1 MISFCPASRVRIS
14 RSRHTEAR
22 RTRRSRRLI
31 LEPMEDRIL
40 LSHMTYHGG
49 PTLANPTISEIYFG
63 DNWSSATPP
72 QATLDTPARAA
83 VAGPE
88 HALKKPTARARPAP
102 LAASL
107 TGPPDANGNVTIVG
121 RTFRK
126 TSVRVTIG
134 TSGAVLAK
142 VKTDKGGHFQV
153 TVDVGFGTTSL
164 QVRAQSGRKTSET
177 TLVANRP
184 IPASTPTP
192 TPSPTPTPTPSPTPT
207 PTPSPTP
214 TPTPSPTPTP
224 TPNPSATIELTGG
237 ALSGDVVTTLDGQ
250 TTVPDATVTLL
261 EGDEV
266 DFQGTWIIEYVA
278 VETTSSDAAGSFHF
292 TGIPVSGGSES
303 ANFMAV
309 VAAPSLICSEVYSFG
324 IAPIPFPGGTSL
336 LPTTP
341 PALQISLDPAF
352 GQDDDLYDA
361 TADSNIGTI
370 DGQTTVPDATVTL
383 LEEESILP
391 PGVPPT
397 PSSGLEYVAVQTTTA
412 DAAGNFQLTQVNF
425 SSGSNT
431 FIVLVAGPTLVSC
444 SPYEID
450 APDS

>member
-1 MISFCPASRVRIS
+1 MSFRPASRVSIS
-14 RSRHTEAR
+14 RSRHAEAR

-31 LEPMEDRIL
+31 LEPMEDRTL

-63 DNWSSATPP
+63 DSWSSATPP
-72 QATLDTPARAA
+72 QATLGTPARAA

-88 HALKKPTARARPAP
+88 HALKKLTAHARPAS

-142 VKTDKGGHFQV
+142 AKTDKRGHFQV

-214 TPTPSPTPTP
+214 TPTP
-224 TPNPSATIELTGG
+224 NPSATIELTGG
-237 ALSGDVVTTLDGQ
+237 ALSADEVATLDGQ

-261 EGDEV
+261 EGDV
-266 DFQGTWIIEYVA
+266 LGFQGTWINEYVA

-292 TGIPVSGGSES
+292 TGIPLTGMGGS
-303 ANFMAV
+303 ANFIAV
-309 VAAPSLICSEVYSFG
+309 VAAPSLTCSKVYSFG
-324 IAPIPFPGGTSL
+324 DVPIPLAGGTSL

-341 PALQISLDPAF
+341 PAVQIYLDPAF
-352 GQDDDLYDA
+352 GQDNDLYDA
-361 TADSNIGTI
+361 TANSDIGTI
-370 DGQTTVPDATVTL
+370 DGKTTVPDATVTL
-383 LEEESILP
+383 LEEESTLP

-397 PSSGLEYVAVQTTTA
+397 PSSDFEYFAVQTTTA
-412 DAAGNFQLTQVNF
+412 DAAGNFQLTRVNF
-425 SSGSNT
+425 SSRGNT
-431 FIVLVAGPTLVSC
+431 FIVLVAGPTWVSC